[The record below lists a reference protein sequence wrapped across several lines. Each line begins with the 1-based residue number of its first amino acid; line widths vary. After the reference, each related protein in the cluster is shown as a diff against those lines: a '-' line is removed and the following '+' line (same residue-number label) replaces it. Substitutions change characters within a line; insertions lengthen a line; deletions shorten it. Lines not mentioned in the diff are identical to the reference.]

1 MAKKL
6 PSDALVTEILQKVS
20 SAKTK
25 KEKVDLLQE
34 YNNNGLRA
42 VLIINFDESLKFLL
56 PEGDVPFSA
65 NDAPAGTD
73 HTRIDHEYR
82 GLYRYFKGGDSSIKS
97 MKREQLFVQLLE
109 GLYKDEAEML
119 VLACNKDLQAK
130 YRVTKAVVQEAFPSI
145 EWGNRGG
152 FGRVMMR

>member
-56 PEGDVPFSA
+56 PEGEVPFTP

-73 HTRIDHEYR
+73 HTRLDHEYR
-82 GLYRYFKGGDSSIKS
+82 GLYRYFKGGDNTLKG
-97 MKREQLFVQLLE
+97 MRREQMFVQLLE
-109 GLYKDEAEML
+109 GLHKDEAEML
-119 VLACNKDLQAK
+119 VLACNKDLQSK
-130 YRVTKAVVQEAFPSI
+130 YRITKQTVSEAFPTI
-145 EWGNRGG
+145 QWGNRG
-152 FGRVMMR
+152 